1 MLLKQQV
8 HVTSLGQQVTSRYL
22 SSLFIYSFELLVS
35 KLLVTSVS
43 KLLVTSVSKLLVTSV
58 SKLLVTSVNKS
69 FSQSGTQ
76 NFFNFS
82 KKVRGTETCHLDG
95 LGWLWMCINI
105 CG

>member
-35 KLLVTSVS
+35 KLLVTSV
-43 KLLVTSVSKLLVTSV
+43 
-58 SKLLVTSVNKS
+58 NKS
-69 FSQSGTQ
+69 FSQSETQ

-82 KKVRGTETCHLDG
+82 KKVRGTETTETCHLDG